1 MTARRVGCMK
11 AINARRPCRRYYYTS
26 DLGVDCIRAFIA
38 ICCANINGLGHGAHG
53 WQQLLTEKRTSGVAM
68 AVWLLEDLL
77 LAAQREF
84 FSPNNR
90 DKLQHEQ
97 LWKEEWRQ
105 FVSRPMLSLYEH
117 APGIV
122 SHFHGANHRSSSW
135 EELVS
140 EIAGVDGFQEF
151 LAGDL
156 SCDMLDSP
164 VFNGGMPVSRT
175 FHDLND
181 WVYIGPG
188 CRIGTPAGEVS
199 PSFGEMLFRYVCVC
213 VQTWGAVWWFKWQ
226 RDPNA
231 SCDML

>member
-1 MTARRVGCMK
+1 
-11 AINARRPCRRYYYTS
+11 
-26 DLGVDCIRAFIA
+26 
-38 ICCANINGLGHGAHG
+38 
-53 WQQLLTEKRTSGVAM
+53 
-68 AVWLLEDLL
+68 
-77 LAAQREF
+77 
-84 FSPNNR
+84 
-90 DKLQHEQ
+90 
-97 LWKEEWRQ
+97 
-105 FVSRPMLSLYEH
+105 MLSLYEH

-199 PSFGEMLFRYVCVC
+199 PSFGEMLSRYVCVC
-213 VQTWGAVWWFKWQ
+213 VQDRVQIGGDIRGSRNGDAQVSWKAFP
-226 RDPNA
+226 RA
-231 SCDML
+231 SAKLPV